1 MHPILL
7 VALVMVAQVSPT
19 VTVSTNKGWYSPGE
33 QVIVRVSATGFT
45 SSERLWLYVD
55 KPDGRNLNFTELSA
69 CGGTIVVTLPQ
80 DAPDG
85 PYTVTVTW
93 DHRYVETGFVVES
106 QPVPEFPFT
115 FLVLILA
122 LTVASTAISRR
133 KASTGAETIA
143 LHPRAHML
151 CRSVRRCRR
160 PSLEQA
166 SESHG
171 GLQ

>member
-19 VTVSTNKGWYSPGE
+19 VTASTDKGWYSPGE
-33 QVIVRVSATGFT
+33 QVMVRVSTTGFA

-55 KPDGRNLNFTELSA
+55 KPDGHNLYFTEVSA

-85 PYTVTVTW
+85 PYTITVTW

-133 KASTGAETIA
+133 KASTSAETIA
-143 LHPRAHML
+143 LDSRAHML
-151 CRSVRRCRR
+151 R
-160 PSLEQA
+160 
-166 SESHG
+166 
-171 GLQ
+171 

>member
-7 VALVMVAQVSPT
+7 VALVIVAQVSPT
-19 VTVSTNKGWYSPGE
+19 VTVSTDKGWYSPGE
-33 QVIVRVSATGFT
+33 QVTVRVSTTGFA

-55 KPDGRNLNFTELSA
+55 KPDGRNLYFTEVSA
-69 CGGTIVVTLPQ
+69 CGGSIVVTLPQ

-122 LTVASTAISRR
+122 LAVASTAVSRR
-133 KASTGAETIA
+133 KASTSAETIA
-143 LHPRAHML
+143 LDSRAHML
-151 CRSVRRCRR
+151 R
-160 PSLEQA
+160 
-166 SESHG
+166 
-171 GLQ
+171 

>member
-19 VTVSTNKGWYSPGE
+19 VTVSTDKGWYSPGE
-33 QVIVRVSATGFT
+33 QVIVRISTTGFV

-55 KPDGRNLNFTELSA
+55 KPDGHNLYFTELSA
-69 CGGTIVVTLPQ
+69 CGDTIIVTLPQ

-106 QPVPEFPFT
+106 QPVPEFPFA

-122 LTVASTAISRR
+122 IAVASTSISRR
-133 KASTGAETIA
+133 KASAGAETIA
-143 LHPRAHML
+143 FDPRAHML

-160 PSLEQA
+160 ASLEQT

-171 GLQ
+171 SLQ

>member
-19 VTVSTNKGWYSPGE
+19 VTVSTDKGWYSPGE
-33 QVIVRVSATGFT
+33 QVTVRVSTTGFA

-143 LHPRAHML
+143 LDSRAHML
-151 CRSVRRCRR
+151 R
-160 PSLEQA
+160 
-166 SESHG
+166 
-171 GLQ
+171 

>member
-7 VALVMVAQVSPT
+7 VALVMIAQVNPS
-19 VTVSTNKGWYSPGE
+19 VTVSTDKGWYSPGE
-33 QVIVRVSATGFT
+33 QVIVRVSTTGFV

-55 KPDGRNLNFTELSA
+55 KPDGHNLYFTELSA
-69 CGGTIVVTLPQ
+69 CGDTIIVTLPQ

-122 LTVASTAISRR
+122 LAVASTAISRR

-151 CRSVRRCRR
+151 C
-160 PSLEQA
+160 
-166 SESHG
+166 
-171 GLQ
+171 